1 VAAAAAATL
10 RDAPGLSDV
19 FEPAGHKDVLFVF
32 ELPGPW
38 ARYRCDHQAEQLA
51 LLGATADVVQLDDV
65 DLTATVDHYDCFVLN
80 RVPWSEEVAT
90 FVDLARERTVLYDT
104 DDLNFDPTL
113 ERHFAFLDG
122 WPEEDRRRQ
131 AVRFES
137 YRRTLESCDGAIV
150 STQPLA
156 EQAARVVG
164 RVGVAHNAVSEEM
177 VAHADEALAAER
189 PPAATTIAY
198 LSGTRTHD
206 RDFLEAA
213 DAVLAALQADR
224 KLRLL
229 IVGKLQLDA
238 RFDRFA
244 KRIERMPVQPWDT
257 LPRLVRTRVDVNLA
271 PLERDNPVTEC
282 KSCVKYLEA
291 ALVGVPTIA
300 SPRPDF
306 VRAIEDGGNGFLAD
320 DATAWHERL
329 QALIGSAELR
339 SDVGAAAY
347 EDVRQNHTTR
357 ASAQHLRHALDV
369 RMTA

>member
-1 VAAAAAATL
+1 ML
-10 RDAPGLSDV
+10 
-19 FEPAGHKDVLFVF
+19 EPAGHKDVLFVF
-32 ELPGPW
+32 EHPGPW
-38 ARYRCDHQAEQLA
+38 ARYRCDHQAEQLEF
-51 LLGATADVVQLDDV
+51 LGGTADVVQLEHV
-65 DLTATVDHYDCFVLN
+65 DLPTTVDHYDCFVLN

-90 FVDLARERTVLYDT
+90 FVDLAHERKRQVLYDT
-104 DDLNFDPTL
+104 DDLNFDATL
-113 ERHFAFLDG
+113 ERYFAFLDG

-131 AVRFES
+131 AERFAG
-137 YRRTLESCDGAIV
+137 YRRTLEASDGAIV

-156 EQAARVVG
+156 EQAARVVS

-177 VAHADEALAAER
+177 VGRADEALAAER
-189 PPAATTIAY
+189 GRDATTIAY

-213 DAVLAALQADR
+213 DAVLAALRADR

-229 IVGKLQLDA
+229 IVGKLQLDS

-244 KRIERMPVQPWDT
+244 KQIERLPLQPWDS
-257 LPRLVRTRVDVNLA
+257 LPRVIRTRVDVNLA
-271 PLERDNPVTEC
+271 PLEPENLVTDC

-306 VRAIEDGGNGFLAD
+306 RRAIEDGRNGFLAD
-320 DATAWHERL
+320 DATAWHDRL
-329 QALIGSAELR
+329 QALIASPELR
-339 SDVGAAAY
+339 RDLGAAAY
-347 EDVRQNHTTR
+347 EDVRRNHTTR
-357 ASAQHLRHALDV
+357 VSAPRLRDTLPV

>member
-1 VAAAAAATL
+1 
-10 RDAPGLSDV
+10 V
-19 FEPAGHKDVLFVF
+19 FEPAGHRDVLFVF

-51 LLGATADVVQLDDV
+51 LLGATADVVQLEHV
-65 DLTATVDHYDCFVLN
+65 DLPATIDHYDCFVLN
-80 RVPWSEEVAT
+80 RVPWSEAVAT
-90 FVDLARERTVLYDT
+90 FVGLAHERERPVLYDT
-104 DDLNFDPTL
+104 DDLNFDAAL

-131 AVRFES
+131 GERFES
-137 YRRTLESCDGAIV
+137 YRRTLEACDGAIV
-150 STQPLA
+150 STQSLA
-156 EQAARVVG
+156 DHAGRVVG

-177 VAHADEALAAER
+177 LARADEALAAKR
-189 PPAATTIAY
+189 PPAPTTIAY

-229 IVGKLQLDA
+229 IVGKLALDA

-244 KRIERMPVQPWDT
+244 KQIERLPLQPWDS
-257 LPRLVRTRVDVNLA
+257 LPQLVRTRVDVNLA
-271 PLERDNPVTEC
+271 PLERENPVTDC

-306 VRAIEDGGNGFLAD
+306 VRAIEDGRNGFLAD
-320 DATAWHERL
+320 GTTAWHDRL
-329 QALIGSAELR
+329 QALLASSELR
-339 SDVGAAAY
+339 RDVGAEAY

-357 ASAQHLRHALDV
+357 ASAPRLRHALDV
-369 RMTA
+369 GITA